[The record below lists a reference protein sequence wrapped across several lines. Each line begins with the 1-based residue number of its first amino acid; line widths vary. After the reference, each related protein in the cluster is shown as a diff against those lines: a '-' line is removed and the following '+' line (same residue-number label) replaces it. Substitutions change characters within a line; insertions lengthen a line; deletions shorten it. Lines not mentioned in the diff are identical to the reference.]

1 MFDRF
6 NAIGNTGDFYYNMR
20 IERGKF
26 FTFTNHSFIIGCYH
40 FGTDISVDN
49 LTYLD
54 IMFTLILRSFD
65 TFFRHQRRL
74 KARAFL
80 MREAVRNGDYAFRLP
95 TSGLLPGERAL
106 QQALNDMQGDIA
118 RLVARHEVESWQ
130 KLTRVLTHE
139 IMNATAPIS
148 SICQAYLSNPQIKGS
163 EYEEGIQAIHDTSK
177 SLTNFVDSYRKLTQL
192 QAPVVEPLP
201 LVSFLESIK
210 ALYPDLS
217 WHLSLP
223 QNATLEADRNML
235 RQVFINLTKNAIE
248 AHATD
253 IDVRMSRNDHPIL
266 LFSNNGEPI
275 PADVAREIFIPF
287 FTTKSSGTGIGLS
300 LSRQMLMMQN
310 IELGLSDNSL
320 SGYHVTFYLEKQD
333 NS

>member
-1 MFDRF
+1 M
-6 NAIGNTGDFYYNMR
+6 NTIFHIY
-20 IERGKF
+20 
-26 FTFTNHSFIIGCYH
+26 IIGIILLVI
-40 FGTDISVDN
+40 GGII
-49 LTYLD
+49 YL
-54 IMFTLILRSFD
+54 FL
-65 TFFRHQRRL
+65 RHQRNL
-74 KARAFL
+74 KSRAFL
-80 MREAVRNGDYAFRLP
+80 MQEAIRNGDYSFRLS
-95 TSGLLPGERAL
+95 TKGLLFGERAL
-106 QQALNDMQGDIA
+106 QQALNDMENDIG
-118 RLVARHEVESWQ
+118 RLVAQHEVESWQ
-130 KLTRVLTHE
+130 RLTRVLTHE

-148 SICQAYLSNPQIKGS
+148 SICQAYLSNPDIQGS
-163 EYEEGIQAIHDTSK
+163 SYEEGIRAIRDTSK
-177 SLTNFVDSYRKLTQL
+177 SLTSFVDSYRKLTQL
-192 QAPVVEPLP
+192 QAPVVEPLT
-201 LVSFLESIK
+201 LASFLESIR
-210 ALYPDLS
+210 ALYPDLN
-217 WHLSLP
+217 WHIFLP
-223 QNATLEADRNML
+223 QNVTLEVDRNML

>member
-1 MFDRF
+1 MIIIKIIYL
-6 NAIGNTGDFYYNMR
+6 IGG
-20 IERGKF
+20 IC
-26 FTFTNHSFIIGCYH
+26 FILGSLI
-40 FGTDISVDN
+40 
-49 LTYLD
+49 YL
-54 IMFTLILRSFD
+54 
-65 TFFRHQRRL
+65 FFRHQRRL

-177 SLTNFVDSYRKLTQL
+177 
-192 QAPVVEPLP
+192 
-201 LVSFLESIK
+201 

-217 WHLSLP
+217 WHFSLP
-223 QNATLEADRNML
+223 QNATLEADHNML

-310 IELGLSDNSL
+310 IELGLSDNCL

-333 NS
+333 TIKTTK

>member
-1 MFDRF
+1 MVIIKLIYL
-6 NAIGNTGDFYYNMR
+6 IGG
-20 IERGKF
+20 I
-26 FTFTNHSFIIGCYH
+26 C
-40 FGTDISVDN
+40 
-49 LTYLD
+49 
-54 IMFTLILRSFD
+54 LILGGLIYL
-65 TFFRHQRRL
+65 FFRYQQKL

-210 ALYPDLS
+210 ALYPDLN

-223 QNATLEADRNML
+223 QNATLEADHNML